1 MRCTRS
7 RISLLP
13 CEVALSKRSFTARRD
28 RISVPPH
35 MAAWVWMWD
44 GGREGEEVTHYQPYS
59 EKDSQLLEENFEASG
74 FKATTALSLNGR
86 KYIIRKTR
94 KGWVQEVDGQPQFWR
109 AVKRV
114 QRHSAPPSSP
124 SPNSIAPP
132 AAASPNFELSQLRLE
147 REARQRTAASS
158 TTTSPAV
165 ASSPAASPSPSAI
178 SDSVQCAVARSLLT
192 LELSAQQNA
201 QSLSWTGV
209 ARL

>member
-1 MRCTRS
+1 
-7 RISLLP
+7 
-13 CEVALSKRSFTARRD
+13 
-28 RISVPPH
+28 

-44 GGREGEEVTHYQPYS
+44 GSRDGDENTHYQPYS

-147 REARQRTAASS
+147 REARQRAAASS
-158 TTTSPAV
+158 TTSPAV
-165 ASSPAASPSPSAI
+165 ASSPAASPPPSATLQHQPLLLPLPNK
-178 SDSVQCAVARSLLT
+178 SHQFRLRTVRTTPSAYPPSFKVVRQSVCRGLGLH
-192 LELSAQQNA
+192 
-201 QSLSWTGV
+201 
-209 ARL
+209 